1 VTASL
6 WMPRNLRGAMV
17 MLTLVIVAISPVFTA
32 FGTPGLPG
40 RAPLAAALLGAALAA
55 LQLRHSFAAAAGKR
69 PAGGLWTLGAMIV
82 LVYAPVYWFT
92 WNWLAAQGLVIASV
106 LMVLGE
112 RRLAVLLAA
121 LPVVGNV
128 LFLGIVYVGI
138 GRPGWSVGAGIF
150 EMFWWGAGLAVIAA
164 ALYGAASLVRTVGEL
179 RAAHTELAEL
189 AIARERLRICRDLHD
204 LIGQSLSAVSLRGD
218 LALRLLP
225 ADPDAAQAEIVTLV
239 STARNALHD
248 ILAVTRNDAGVD
260 LHAEAEGAKALLA
273 AAGIDTRISLEPDVL
288 PADATAVFGWAL
300 REGVTNVL
308 RHSDAA
314 TCSITGCRVDG
325 RARLE
330 IVNDGARPKDASH
343 GNGLT
348 GLAERARAFAGAVT
362 AGPTADG
369 TFRLLVEL
377 PVEEP

>member
-1 VTASL
+1 MTTSL
-6 WMPRNLRGAMV
+6 WIPRNLRQAMV
-17 MLTLVIVAISPVFTA
+17 MLTLVIVAVSPVFTA
-32 FGTPGLPG
+32 LGTPGEPG
-40 RAPLAAALLGAALAA
+40 RAPLAAALLGTALAA

-69 PAGGLWTLGAMIV
+69 PAGGLWTLGLMIV
-82 LVYAPVYWFT
+82 LVYIPVYWFT

-112 RRLAVLLAA
+112 RRIAVAIAVL
-121 LPVVGNV
+121 PVLGNV
-128 LFLGIVYVGI
+128 LFFGIRYVGI

-150 EMFWWGAGLAVIAA
+150 EMFWWGAGLAVMAA
-164 ALYGAASLVRTVGEL
+164 ALYGAARLVRTADEL
-179 RAAHTELAEL
+179 QAAHTELAEL

-225 ADPDAAQAEIVTLV
+225 ADPDAARAEIATLV
-239 STARNALHD
+239 GTARGALHD
-248 ILAVTRNDAGVD
+248 ILAVTRNDTGVD
-260 LHAEAEGAKALLA
+260 LHAEAEGAKVLLA

-314 TCSITGCRVDG
+314 TCSITGSRAGG

-330 IVNDGARPKDASH
+330 IVNDGARPKAASH

-348 GLAERARAFAGAVT
+348 GLAERARAFAGALT
-362 AGPTADG
+362 AGPAADG

-377 PVEEP
+377 PVEEQ